1 MGVIVSF
8 CIRIWSTNDVHETK
22 AVNDDFLALIVNNQK
37 RFRFINFPTFASL
50 SCTFIITIIIVFA
63 SATKIQEFHLPQAVI
78 TVSWQLISPSSETK
92 SQRRL
97 CLQIRWSRSQFLFS
111 GNHN

>member
-1 MGVIVSF
+1 M
-8 CIRIWSTNDVHETK
+8 HETK

-50 SCTFIITIIIVFA
+50 SCTFIIIIIIIIVFA
-63 SATKIQEFHLPQAVI
+63 SATKIQEFHLPQAVS

-97 CLQIRWSRSQFLFS
+97 CLQIR
-111 GNHN
+111 